1 MLVEPPFMLVESP
14 FMLVDAFML
23 VELVET
29 LLRWDP
35 TALTAAA

>member
-1 MLVEPPFMLVESP
+1 MLVESP
-14 FMLVDAFML
+14 FMLVESPFML